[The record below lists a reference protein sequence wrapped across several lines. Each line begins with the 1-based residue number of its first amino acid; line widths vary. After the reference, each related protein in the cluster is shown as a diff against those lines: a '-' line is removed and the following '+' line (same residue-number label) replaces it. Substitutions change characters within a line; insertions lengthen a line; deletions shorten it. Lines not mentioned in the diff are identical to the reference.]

1 MAARKS
7 TTTPTNKTLKPATLR
22 GSRSKKP
29 LPLLPKEPEED
40 TSGALTATFG
50 EVVVA
55 KVKGNGSPEKIK
67 RDLRIEHTTEQL
79 LCQLTDEQLLEIS
92 RRSSRLTAVAKS
104 KKDALAQYNK
114 TAKSEIS
121 KFEAD
126 IADLQGKILSGGE
139 LRAVECQVTY
149 NYQTNSVRTV
159 RLDTE
164 PAELVTERTME
175 ADELKL
181 QLHAA
186 DGTGIKTMARRGEPK
201 KKVVKSDQFDDDAT
215 DEADPAH
222 VDEKPG
228 DIQY

>member
-7 TTTPTNKTLKPATLR
+7 TTTPTNKTPKPATLR

-29 LPLLPKEPEED
+29 LPLLPREPETDD

-55 KVKGNGSPEKIK
+55 KVKGAAIPEKVK

-79 LCQLTDEQLLEIS
+79 LCRLTDEQLLEIS

-181 QLHAA
+181 QLHAP

-201 KKVVKSDQFDDDAT
+201 KKDEETVDL
-215 DEADPAH
+215 DEADPH
-222 VDEKPG
+222 EGERPG
-228 DIQY
+228 DITY